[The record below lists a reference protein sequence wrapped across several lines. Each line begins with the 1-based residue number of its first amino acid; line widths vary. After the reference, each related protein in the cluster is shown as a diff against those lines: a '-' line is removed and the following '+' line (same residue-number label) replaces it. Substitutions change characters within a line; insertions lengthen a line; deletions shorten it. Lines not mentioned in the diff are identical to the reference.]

1 MKDKMETI
9 KKKRKDKRKDM
20 ATLNERQKEI
30 VQLIHEGKKMSVNTL
45 SEKTG
50 VSTVTIRK
58 DLKFL
63 ENIGLIERIHGYA
76 CILNS
81 DDINNRMDYA
91 YELKEKIAK
100 RAADLVEDGETIM
113 VESGS
118 SCALFVMELA
128 KRKKN
133 VTILTNSVFISD
145 FVRNE
150 ESIRIVLLGGE
161 IQRDSRALIG
171 PLLEQTVKN
180 FLVDK
185 FFLGTDGYTEENG
198 FRIAD
203 YMRAQAVR
211 AMVDQASHV
220 YVLTDSSKF
229 TKKSLVNQLP
239 AEKIHMVI
247 TDQGI
252 SQEMIHSLNKHG
264 VRVMLSEN
272 GQEFSDFKEKGEDL
286 ASH

>member
-1 MKDKMETI
+1 MTAI
-9 KKKRKDKRKDM
+9 
-20 ATLNERQKEI
+20 NSRQKEI
-30 VQLIHEGKKMSVNTL
+30 VQLVHDEKKMSVNAL
-45 SEKTG
+45 SDKTG

-63 ENIGLIERIHGYA
+63 ENAGLIRRVHGYA
-76 CILNS
+76 CIPS
-81 DDINNRMDYA
+81 PDDINNRMDYA
-91 YELKEKIAK
+91 YELKEQIAK
-100 RAADLVEDGETIM
+100 CAADLVEDGETIM

-145 FVRNE
+145 FIRNE
-150 ESIRIVLLGGE
+150 DSIRIILLGGE
-161 IQRDSRALIG
+161 IQKDSRALVG

-185 FFLGTDGYTEENG
+185 FFLGTDGYTDENG

-211 AMVDQASHV
+211 QMVKQASHV

-239 AEKIHMVI
+239 AQAVHMVI

-252 SQEMIHSLNKHG
+252 SQKMIDSLNRYG
-264 VRVMLSEN
+264 VQVRLSDV
-272 GQEFSDFKEKGEDL
+272 QKDYPAWPEDKRL
-286 ASH
+286 